1 VCRVGFLFP
10 TMAMQREILGLQEV
24 VVAREVR
31 MLPRIRTFRQ
41 AGWWGSEE
49 RHGAGHSATLE
60 EGSLV

>member
-1 VCRVGFLFP
+1 VYPVGFLSP
-10 TMAMQREILGLQEV
+10 MMVMQREILGLQEAV
-24 VVAREVR
+24 VVREVR
-31 MLPRIRTFRQ
+31 MLPRIRTSRR

>member
-1 VCRVGFLFP
+1 
-10 TMAMQREILGLQEV
+10 MAMQREILGLQEV